1 MIRIAA
7 IALLLSIANTG
18 TDWVLKKD
26 KNEIKVY
33 TRSVPGSKLDEFKAV
48 TLVPNTTITHLLD
61 ILTDVPRYDRLFP
74 DCSGTRLIERTG
86 KYDTV
91 HYIRTEAPFPVSD
104 RDGVYEQRT
113 QRSADGS
120 SARVTIRAVPDR
132 IPTIKGLVRIPKGN
146 GTWTFVALGKNV
158 KVSYQF
164 HGEPGGDVPAWLA
177 NSFIVDH
184 PYRTLENLRTLAKE
198 RAAP

>member
-7 IALLLSIANTG
+7 IALLLSVANTG

-33 TRSVPGSKLDEFKAV
+33 TRSVPGSKMDEFKAV
-48 TLVPNTTITHLLD
+48 TLVPNTSVTRVLD
-61 ILTDVPRYDRLFP
+61 ILTDVPRYGKLFP
-74 DCSGTRLIERTG
+74 DCSSAKLIARTG

-91 HYIRTEAPFPVSD
+91 HYLKTDAPFPVSD

-113 QRSADGS
+113 QLAADGS
-120 SARVTIRAVPDR
+120 SARVVIRAVPDR
-132 IPTIKGLVRIPKGN
+132 LPPVKGLVRIPKGT
-146 GTWTFVALGKNV
+146 GSWTLVTSGKHVA
-158 KVSYQF
+158 VSYQF